1 MLGARGDPCLS
12 FGAHPT
18 KRASKMTSFITTVVA
33 DYGLELF
40 SRSPE
45 AAAYI
50 SPSLHKESCRNQR
63 TRNQFRPRNAT
74 KGTSSYQLRQYAE
87 ATLGGGSLRKI
98 VKLPEGEDENEW
110 LAVNMVDFYNH
121 INLLYGSITEFCSP
135 QSCPEMKATDE
146 FEYLWQDSENY
157 KRPTKM
163 PAPTYIEHLMVWV
176 QSNID
181 NEAVFPSRIGVPFP
195 KSFPS
200 MIRQVFKRMYRVA
213 SMRLGTGRQDLENLG
228 VAGQQPSNLFPTTTS
243 TPRRHSIAVIK
254 MNVSRAFVR
263 AANTSATRVTIARRA
278 AAQPA
283 IRSYATPA
291 SSADTKPPV
300 ALYGLDGTYASAL
313 YTAAVKSQSLET
325 VAKALSSLQEI
336 YVKDPKLSNIMQAPT
351 LTTEDKSAIIAEL
364 QKHTGG
370 QDKADTVKNFLN
382 TLAENNRLALLEG
395 VCTKFG
401 ELMGAARGEI
411 ELTVTSATPLD
422 NKTLTRLES
431 AVAKSQYVGQGKKL
445 KVTNKV
451 NSDILGGLVVE
462 IGDRTIDLSV
472 SSRISKMNKL
482 LTDTL

>member
-1 MLGARGDPCLS
+1 
-12 FGAHPT
+12 
-18 KRASKMTSFITTVVA
+18 
-33 DYGLELF
+33 
-40 SRSPE
+40 
-45 AAAYI
+45 
-50 SPSLHKESCRNQR
+50 
-63 TRNQFRPRNAT
+63 
-74 KGTSSYQLRQYAE
+74 
-87 ATLGGGSLRKI
+87 
-98 VKLPEGEDENEW
+98 
-110 LAVNMVDFYNH
+110 
-121 INLLYGSITEFCSP
+121 
-135 QSCPEMKATDE
+135 
-146 FEYLWQDSENY
+146 
-157 KRPTKM
+157 
-163 PAPTYIEHLMVWV
+163 
-176 QSNID
+176 
-181 NEAVFPSRIGVPFP
+181 
-195 KSFPS
+195 
-200 MIRQVFKRMYRVA
+200 
-213 SMRLGTGRQDLENLG
+213 MRLGTGRQDLENLG
-228 VAGQQPSNLFPTTTS
+228 VAGRQPSNLFPTTTS
-243 TPRRHSIAVIK
+243 TPRSHSIAVIK

-313 YTAAVKSQSLET
+313 YTAAVKTQSLDS
-325 VAKALSSLQEI
+325 VAKALSALQEV

-351 LTTEDKSAIIAEL
+351 LTSEDKSAIIAEL

>member
-1 MLGARGDPCLS
+1 
-12 FGAHPT
+12 
-18 KRASKMTSFITTVVA
+18 
-33 DYGLELF
+33 
-40 SRSPE
+40 
-45 AAAYI
+45 
-50 SPSLHKESCRNQR
+50 
-63 TRNQFRPRNAT
+63 
-74 KGTSSYQLRQYAE
+74 
-87 ATLGGGSLRKI
+87 
-98 VKLPEGEDENEW
+98 
-110 LAVNMVDFYNH
+110 
-121 INLLYGSITEFCSP
+121 
-135 QSCPEMKATDE
+135 
-146 FEYLWQDSENY
+146 
-157 KRPTKM
+157 
-163 PAPTYIEHLMVWV
+163 
-176 QSNID
+176 
-181 NEAVFPSRIGVPFP
+181 
-195 KSFPS
+195 
-200 MIRQVFKRMYRVA
+200 
-213 SMRLGTGRQDLENLG
+213 
-228 VAGQQPSNLFPTTTS
+228 
-243 TPRRHSIAVIK
+243 

-313 YTAAVKSQSLET
+313 YTAAVKTQSLET
-325 VAKALSSLQEI
+325 VAKALSALQEV

-351 LTTEDKSAIIAEL
+351 LTSEDKSAIIAEL

-395 VCTKFG
+395 VCNKFG